1 VALKRAGSVYRGDGL
16 NLSLAGRWRVGV
28 LIERGTDSFEI
39 PLQIAT
45 SCATRAI
52 PGDPVIYVVTFV
64 SGTAQG
70 YVDPGRAGFNEVH
83 VTFFDASGNELPVPA
98 LPTIRGSTGGRLL
111 PLVARRLGA
120 GHFVADAQLIT
131 GTWRFDF
138 SADPKGIAL
147 RGCFSDTVR
156 P

>member
-1 VALKRAGSVYRGDGL
+1 VLTRAGDVYRGNGL

-28 LIERGTDSFEI
+28 LIERGTNALEI

-45 SCATRAI
+45 TCVTRAI
-52 PGDPVIYVVTFV
+52 PGDPVIYVVTLA

-70 YVDPGRAGFNEVH
+70 YVDPGKAGFDEVH

-98 LPTIRGSTGGRLL
+98 LPTIRGSSGDRLA
-111 PLVARRLGA
+111 PLVARRLGE
-120 GHFVADAQLIT
+120 GHFVADAQLT
-131 GTWRFDF
+131 AGVWRFDF
-138 SADPKGIAL
+138 SGTAKGIAL
-147 RGCFSDTVR
+147 GGCFSDTVR